1 MIALNTSAQ
10 ITGGQSLI
18 GCNRIKDIGESGG
31 YGKRPQPQDIPDRI
45 GYKHEHF

>member
-18 GCNRIKDIGESGG
+18 GCNRIEDIGESGG
-31 YGKRPQPQDIPDRI
+31 YGKPPQPQDIPDRI
-45 GYKHEHF
+45 GYKHEHV